1 MKRTPAI
8 TPRKQESAA
17 LRELQ
22 TSLHSTRAAL
32 SRAHTAFDY
41 TSDPELTD
49 ACIFEIRSL
58 QSRMNYLLREIK
70 ALEDRAAA
78 AGGERDPWT

>member
-8 TPRKQESAA
+8 ALRRQENAA

-22 TSLHSTRAAL
+22 TSLQSTRAAL
-32 SRAHTAFDY
+32 SRAYTAFNY

-70 ALEDRAAA
+70 ALEGRTAAV
-78 AGGERDPWT
+78 GGERGPWT